1 MLNCLVRLV
10 TGFCLAL
17 VLLVI
22 PASAHE
28 GRSIGE
34 YSIVFG
40 WRVEPA
46 YTGLFNGPEFTI
58 TVARD
63 HDHDDH
69 DDDEE
74 GAATDDA
81 GTHSNEGLDD
91 HHADAEMVE
100 GAEETLQLEVMFGDQ
115 SRVLRVRRVYG
126 QPGHYT
132 ADLIPTRPGDYSFR
146 LSGTINGV
154 EIDEVFSS
162 ADGEF
167 STVEPVEDIQFP

>member
-1 MLNCLVRLV
+1 
-10 TGFCLAL
+10 
-17 VLLVI
+17 
-22 PASAHE
+22 
-28 GRSIGE
+28 
-34 YSIVFG
+34 
-40 WRVEPA
+40 
-46 YTGLFNGPEFTI
+46 
-58 TVARD
+58 
-63 HDHDDH
+63 
-69 DDDEE
+69 
-74 GAATDDA
+74 
-81 GTHSNEGLDD
+81 
-91 HHADAEMVE
+91 MVE